1 MIARTATSELE
12 SRRFDS
18 LRAIGAAY
26 RLAWAASGYRLLGY
40 LGVTV
45 STAVVPVASVW
56 LLKRLLDRIVQ
67 GGGGVPWSGIGLVV
81 LGFVAAGLPPAQR
94 YLHNEVGRRTG
105 RRALSDLYVATGS
118 LSGLARMEDP
128 VFRDRLR
135 MAQQAGRSG
144 PAQTVDGML
153 AVGQSLITLIGL
165 VGVLVAVSPLLAT
178 VAVVG
183 GLPSLAAQLQLSRAR
198 ARVMWRLTPV
208 ERREIFYAELQTEL
222 PAAKELRLLD
232 LGEFFRLRM
241 LSELGTADTERRKL
255 DRRELRSQLLLGVLS
270 ALLSGAGVVWAVV
283 AASNGRL
290 SVGDVSAFIAG
301 LTGVLAGT
309 GALVGQLAYLNQS
322 LLTQE
327 HYRAVITVQ
336 PDLELLPGAPSVPV
350 LREAIVLHDVWFR
363 YGPEHPWVLRGV
375 DLTITAGESLALVG
389 LNGAGKSTLVKLLC
403 RFYDP
408 DRGTI
413 TWDGQDLRQ
422 LSVTSLR
429 DRIGAVFQD
438 YMTYDLSVADNIG
451 VGDLPARTDEPRV
464 HTAAIRAGL
473 DPTIRALPR
482 GYQTLLSRSFQDIPP
497 ESDTDLDEDPDP
509 VTGSG
514 TMLSGGQSQR
524 LALARAFMRD
534 RRDLLILDEPSSGL
548 DAEAEH
554 QIHRGLRDHRTGA
567 TSVLISHRLGAIRD
581 ADRIVVLSAGHVV
594 EQGTHPE
601 LMVVDGEYA
610 RLFTLQS
617 EGYQTDPAPA

>member
-1 MIARTATSELE
+1 MTDEGP
-12 SRRFDS
+12 RRFDS
-18 LRAIGAAY
+18 IRAIGTAY
-26 RLAWAASGYRLLGY
+26 RLAWWASGHRLVAY

-45 STAVVPVASVW
+45 MSAVVPVASVW
-56 LLKRLLDRIVQ
+56 LLKGLLDHVSR
-67 GGGGVPWSGIGLVV
+67 GGGGLPWSGIGLVA
-81 LGFVAAGLPPAQR
+81 LGFVAIGMSPAQR

-105 RRALSDLYVATGS
+105 RRALSDLYLATGR
-118 LSGLARMEDP
+118 LFGLARMEDP

-144 PAQTVDGML
+144 PTQTVDGVL

-165 VGVLVAVSPLLAT
+165 FAVLVAVSPVLAA

-183 GLPSLAAQLQLSRAR
+183 GLPSLVAQLRLSRTR
-198 ARVMWRLTPV
+198 ARVMWQLSPV
-208 ERREIFYAELQTEL
+208 ERREFFYAELQTEL

-241 LSELGTADTERRKL
+241 LSELGKADIERRKL
-255 DRRELRSQLLLGVLS
+255 DRRELRAQLLLGILS
-270 ALLSGAGVVWAVV
+270 ALVSGAGITWAII
-283 AASNGRL
+283 AAGNGRL

-309 GALVGQLAYLNQS
+309 GVLVGQLAYLNQS
-322 LLTQE
+322 LISHE
-327 HYRAVITVQ
+327 HYRAVLAVQ
-336 PDLELLPGAPSVPV
+336 PDLESPPDPPPVPV
-350 LREAIVLHDVWFR
+350 LRTAIVLRDVWFR
-363 YGPEHPWVLRGV
+363 YGPDHPWVLRGV
-375 DLTITAGESLALVG
+375 DLTIRAGESLALVG

-413 TWDGQDLRQ
+413 TWDGEDLRR

-429 DRIGAVFQD
+429 ERIGAVFQD
-438 YMTYDLSVADNIG
+438 YMTYELSVADNIG
-451 VGDLPARTDEPRV
+451 VGDLPARTDEARI
-464 HTAAIRAGL
+464 HAAASRAGL
-473 DPTIRALPR
+473 DPTIHALPR
-482 GYQTLLSRSFQDIPP
+482 GYQTLLSRSFLSDADP
-497 ESDTDLDEDPDP
+497 DTDGDADP
-509 VTGSG
+509 TSGS
-514 TMLSGGQSQR
+514 MLSGGQSQR

-581 ADRIVVLSAGHVV
+581 ADRIVVLSDGQII
-594 EQGTHPE
+594 EQGTHLE
-601 LMVVDGEYA
+601 LISTDGEYA

-617 EGYQTDPAPA
+617 EGYQPDPATA

>member
-1 MIARTATSELE
+1 LTSPAAAGDPAN
-12 SRRFDS
+12 RRFDAV
-18 LRAIGAAY
+18 RAIGTAY
-26 RLAWAASGYRLLGY
+26 RLAWAASGHRLLGY

-45 STAVVPVASVW
+45 LTAVVPVASVW

-67 GGGGVPWSGIGLVV
+67 GGSGVPWSGIGLVV
-81 LGFVAAGLPPAQR
+81 LGFLAAGLPPAQR

-105 RRALSDLYVATGS
+105 RRAMSDLYLALGN
-118 LSGLARMEDP
+118 LSGLAKLEDP
-128 VFRDRLR
+128 IFRDRLR

-144 PAQTVDGML
+144 PAQTVDGTL

-165 VGVLVAVSPLLAT
+165 LGVLVAVSPLLAI

-183 GLPSLAAQLQLSRAR
+183 GVPSLVAQLQLSRLR

-241 LSELGTADTERRKL
+241 LTELGKADIERRTL

-283 AASNGRL
+283 AAGNGRL

-322 LLTQE
+322 LITQE
-327 HYRAVITVQ
+327 HYRAVITAE
-336 PDLELLPGAPSVPV
+336 PDLELVPGASPVPV
-350 LREAIVLHDVWFR
+350 LRTAIVLRDVWFR
-363 YGPEHPWVLRGV
+363 YGPDHPWVLRGV
-375 DLTITAGESLALVG
+375 DLTIRAGGSLALVG

-413 TWDGQDLRQ
+413 TWDGQDLRR
-422 LSVTSLR
+422 LSVSSLR

-438 YMTYDLSVADNIG
+438 FMTYDLSVADNIG
-451 VGDLPARTDEPRV
+451 VGDLPARTDEPRIR
-464 HTAAIRAGL
+464 TAATRAGL
-473 DPTIRALPR
+473 DPAIRALPR
-482 GYQTLLSRSFQDIPP
+482 GYRTLLSRSFQDVPS
-497 ESDTDLDEDPDP
+497 ESDADPEEEL
-509 VTGSG
+509 VTGS
-514 TMLSGGQSQR
+514 MLSGGQSQR

-554 QIHRGLRDHRTGA
+554 QIHRGLRDHRSGA

-581 ADRIVVLSAGHVV
+581 ADRIVVLSDGRIV

-601 LMVVDGEYA
+601 LISADGEYA
-610 RLFTLQS
+610 RLFALQS
-617 EGYQTDPAPA
+617 EGYQADPATT